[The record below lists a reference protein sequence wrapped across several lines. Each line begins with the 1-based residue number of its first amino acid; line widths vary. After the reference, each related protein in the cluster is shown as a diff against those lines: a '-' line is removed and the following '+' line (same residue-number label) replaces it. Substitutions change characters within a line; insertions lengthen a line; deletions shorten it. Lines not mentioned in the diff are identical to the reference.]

1 MESAKKNS
9 RLGVSDPHC
18 RLKNED
24 CRMQNERILTSGIRQ
39 SNRAKDVETRRR
51 RFPLLLLTILTV
63 FIALAVLLNLYSGR
77 WAKEQADRERQAI
90 QEVLNAQVTA
100 WNRGDLEGFMAG
112 YWHSPELTFFSGKE
126 VTSGW
131 EATLDRY
138 RKRYQS
144 EGREKMGTLGFSEI
158 EISLLGPESAFVRG
172 RWNLVTSKETLGGLF
187 TLLFKNKPEGWRIIH
202 DHTSG

>member
-1 MESAKKNS
+1 M
-9 RLGVSDPHC
+9 
-18 RLKNED
+18 
-24 CRMQNERILTSGIRQ
+24 
-39 SNRAKDVETRRR
+39 ETRRR